1 MLQFEEKLLVH
12 ETTYNVF
19 VLTNF
24 HERVFTY
31 LCDRIR
37 VHMNI
42 FKCFC

>member
-1 MLQFEEKLLVH
+1 MLQFEEKLFVH
-12 ETTYNVF
+12 ETTYRYVF

-24 HERVFTY
+24 HELEFIY

-42 FKCFC
+42 FKCC